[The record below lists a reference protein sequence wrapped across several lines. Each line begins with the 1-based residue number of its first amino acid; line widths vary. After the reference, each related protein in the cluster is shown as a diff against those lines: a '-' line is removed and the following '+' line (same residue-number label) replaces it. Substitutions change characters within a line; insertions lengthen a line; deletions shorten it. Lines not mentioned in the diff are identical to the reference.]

1 MESLGGL
8 PAPSLR
14 WEVGSTVV
22 PWASLT
28 TPTPLAPTLP
38 APHRPQGGPERSCQ
52 MLTAANYCPGVL
64 QLELLTHPTKGP
76 PRARDRGRSHVRCAR
91 QGARRR
97 GLEYQARL
105 SQQTPQHRHSLRQPR
120 PARDAR
126 ARAPVHPSRSRPPCA
141 RPRGVGEGF
150 LKGPTRVV
158 THQPVGERGV
168 TAPGASAR
176 SAESSAAR
184 SRSSDAEQRR
194 RRVHAAWAAPQD
206 RDPLVRAGEAAAGGG
221 DAAERPSRLDGC

>member
-1 MESLGGL
+1 MGGQEHRSPLGQ
-8 PAPSLR
+8 PHHSN
-14 WEVGSTVV
+14 
-22 PWASLT
+22 
-28 TPTPLAPTLP
+28 PTRTDSARTAPTK
-38 APHRPQGGPERSCQ
+38 GGPERSCQ

-64 QLELLTHPTKGP
+64 HLALLTRPIKGVPTGARSRPEPRALRP
-76 PRARDRGRSHVRCAR
+76 PRREAA
-91 QGARRR
+91 GARVP
-97 GLEYQARL
+97 GAAVTAD
-105 SQQTPQHRHSLRQPR
+105 TPAPPQPPPPR
-120 PARDAR
+120 PARDAY

-141 RPRGVGEGF
+141 RPRGVGEGL

-184 SRSSDAEQRR
+184 SRSSDGEQRR
-194 RRVHAAWAAPQD
+194 RRVHAAWAAPQG
-206 RDPLVRAGEAAAGGG
+206 RDPLVRAGAAAAGGG